1 MRVDT
6 GGAASWRP
14 PPRPL
19 GRGVDTDPTSPDAAE
34 PGEAAPADPRHRARR
49 AGLTALGGTLV
60 VLGAPVGVA
69 TPFLPVG
76 FLVSGAGA
84 ALIVR
89 NSPAGRR
96 LILRAFERYPRVSS
110 RVPMRMRR
118 LIFGVRPD
126 SPPDTLKR

>member
-1 MRVDT
+1 M
-6 GGAASWRP
+6 
-14 PPRPL
+14 
-19 GRGVDTDPTSPDAAE
+19 
-34 PGEAAPADPRHRARR
+34 
-49 AGLTALGGTLV
+49 LGGTLV

-96 LILRAFERYPRVSS
+96 FLEDAFERYPKVSS
-110 RVPMRMRR
+110 RVPVRMRR
-118 LIFGVRPD
+118 MIFGQTSGTRMPD
-126 SPPDTLKR
+126 A